1 MSAQKINIRNLTIG
15 ELENLILDSGEKKF
29 RAKQITDW
37 IWNKGV
43 TSFEAMKNIP
53 KSTRNY
59 MEEKTFIDSIDI
71 AQEFL
76 SLDKTRKILFQ
87 SQDKHLFEGVLIFD
101 AGRTTACVSTQI
113 GCPLACTFC
122 ASGFSG
128 FVRNLNPGEIF
139 DQIVFLNNLSLKQSE
154 KKLSNIVVM
163 GMGEPLLNYE
173 NTLSFI
179 NHITADYSF
188 GFSPKRITLS
198 TAGIAPA
205 IILLADHNIRFNLAI
220 SLHTTINSK
229 RDIIM
234 PINKKY
240 NIDKLKE
247 AIKYFYNKTGQR
259 ITYEYLLLK
268 DFNDSLDDAKS
279 LTEFTKISPCKINII
294 NYNNTACDTFL
305 QSGFAQTEAFAQFL
319 MSKNLVVNI
328 RKSKGEDINAACGQL
343 VKKNKEF

>member
-76 SLDKTRKILFQ
+76 SLDKTRKLLFQ

-122 ASGFSG
+122 ASGSSG

-154 KKLSNIVVM
+154 KKLSNIVIM

-198 TAGIAPA
+198 TAGIVPA
-205 IILLADHNIRFNLAI
+205 IILLANHNIRFNLAI

-305 QSGFAQTEAFAQFL
+305 PSGSAQTEAFAQFL

-343 VKKNKEF
+343 VKKK